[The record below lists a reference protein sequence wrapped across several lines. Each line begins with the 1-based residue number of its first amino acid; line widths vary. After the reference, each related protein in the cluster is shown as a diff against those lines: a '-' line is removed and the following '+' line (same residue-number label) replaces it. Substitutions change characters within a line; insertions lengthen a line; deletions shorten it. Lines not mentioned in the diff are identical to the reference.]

1 MFVVL
6 TQYHCPV
13 GEWKLVA
20 SLSKE
25 INFDL
30 EGKLVNIFQ
39 RTSVAIMQGKLD
51 EAQQLFQQFCEERT
65 STSNVHIFAL
75 DAIYLQLVLYRYQ
88 ENFQASLEVADEG
101 LRQMELV
108 EPCLTTAW
116 LLSEIGATYW
126 NHACSTSSV
135 DPLLAKSEF
144 DKAKQSFE
152 RSIEQARNLA
162 SVEASCDI
170 QGKVWSMLAMVDLKT
185 PLNGCNLEG
194 SPIISKEQI
203 DNVVKYLAEAENLS
217 VECTPLNYNRC
228 LRHLVEC
235 NVNYQQSRIDPDQS
249 PNFLKK
255 ATKSAKMA
263 KKVAQVNQFK
273 EFRRHASH
281 LLKDLNAV
289 QQLGRGSTR
298 NC

>member
-1 MFVVL
+1 MI
-6 TQYHCPV
+6 
-13 GEWKLVA
+13 A

-25 INFDL
+25 ISFDL

-39 RTSVAIMQGKLD
+39 RTSVAIMQGELD

-65 STSNVHIFAL
+65 STSNVNIFSL
-75 DAIYLQLVLYRYQ
+75 DAIYLQLVLYRFQ
-88 ENFQASLEVADEG
+88 ENFQDSLEVADEG
-101 LRQMELV
+101 LREMELV

-126 NHACSTSSV
+126 NHACSISSV

-144 DKAKQSFE
+144 EKAKQSLE
-152 RSIEQARNLA
+152 RSIEQARNLP

-170 QGKVWSMLAMVDLKT
+170 QGKVWSMLAMVGLES
-185 PLNGCNLEG
+185 PLNGCSLKG
-194 SPIISKEQI
+194 SPIISKKQI
-203 DNVVKYLAEAENLS
+203 DNVEKHLAEAEKLS

-228 LRHLVEC
+228 LRYLVEC
-235 NVNYQQSRIDPDQS
+235 NVNYQQSRIAPDQS

-255 ATKSAKMA
+255 ATEAAKSA
-263 KKVAQVNQFK
+263 KKVAKVNQFK
-273 EFRRHASH
+273 ELHRHASH
-281 LLKDLNAV
+281 LLKELNAM
-289 QQLGRGSTR
+289 QQLGRGSIR

>member
-1 MFVVL
+1 MI
-6 TQYHCPV
+6 
-13 GEWKLVA
+13 A

-25 INFDL
+25 TSFDL

-39 RTSVAIMQGKLD
+39 RTSVAIMQGELD

-65 STSNVHIFAL
+65 STSNVNIFSL
-75 DAIYLQLVLYRYQ
+75 DAIYLQLVLYRFQ
-88 ENFQASLEVADEG
+88 ENFQDSLEVADEG
-101 LRQMELV
+101 LREMELV

-116 LLSEIGATYW
+116 LLTEIGATYW
-126 NHACSTSSV
+126 NHACSISSV

-144 DKAKQSFE
+144 EKAKQSLE
-152 RSIEQARNLA
+152 RSIEQARNLP

-170 QGKVWSMLAMVDLKT
+170 QGKVWSMLAMVGLES
-185 PLNGCNLEG
+185 PLNGCSLKG
-194 SPIISKEQI
+194 SPIISKKQI
-203 DNVVKYLAEAENLS
+203 DNVEKHLAEAEKLS

-228 LRHLVEC
+228 LRYLVEC

-255 ATKSAKMA
+255 ATEAAKSA
-263 KKVAQVNQFK
+263 KKVAKVNQFK
-273 EFRRHASH
+273 ELHRHASH
-281 LLKDLNAV
+281 LLKELNAM
-289 QQLGRGSTR
+289 QQLGRGSIR

>member
-1 MFVVL
+1 MI
-6 TQYHCPV
+6 
-13 GEWKLVA
+13 A

-25 INFDL
+25 TSFDL

-39 RTSVAIMQGKLD
+39 RTSVAIMQGELD

-65 STSNVHIFAL
+65 STSNVNIFSL
-75 DAIYLQLVLYRYQ
+75 DAIYLQLVLYRFQ
-88 ENFQASLEVADEG
+88 ENFQDSLEVADEG
-101 LRQMELV
+101 LREMELV

-126 NHACSTSSV
+126 NHACSISSV

-144 DKAKQSFE
+144 EKAKQSLE
-152 RSIEQARNLA
+152 RSIEQARNLP

-170 QGKVWSMLAMVDLKT
+170 QGKVWSMLAMVGLES
-185 PLNGCNLEG
+185 PLNGCSLKG
-194 SPIISKEQI
+194 SPIISKKQI
-203 DNVVKYLAEAENLS
+203 DNVEKHLAEAEKLS

-228 LRHLVEC
+228 LRYLVEC

-255 ATKSAKMA
+255 ATEAAKSA
-263 KKVAQVNQFK
+263 KKVAKVNQFK
-273 EFRRHASH
+273 ELHRHASH
-281 LLKDLNAV
+281 LLKELNAM
-289 QQLGRGSTR
+289 QQLGRGSIR

>member
-1 MFVVL
+1 MI
-6 TQYHCPV
+6 
-13 GEWKLVA
+13 A

-25 INFDL
+25 ISFDL

-39 RTSVAIMQGKLD
+39 RTSVAIMQGELD

-65 STSNVHIFAL
+65 STSNVNIFSL
-75 DAIYLQLVLYRYQ
+75 DAIYLQLVLYRFQ
-88 ENFQASLEVADEG
+88 ENFQDSLEVADEG
-101 LRQMELV
+101 LREMELV

-126 NHACSTSSV
+126 NHACSISSV

-144 DKAKQSFE
+144 EKAKQSLE
-152 RSIEQARNLA
+152 RSIEQARNLP

-170 QGKVWSMLAMVDLKT
+170 QGKVWSMLAMVGLES
-185 PLNGCNLEG
+185 PLNGCSLKG
-194 SPIISKEQI
+194 SPIISKKQI
-203 DNVVKYLAEAENLS
+203 DNVEKHLAEAEKLS

-228 LRHLVEC
+228 LRYLVEC
-235 NVNYQQSRIDPDQS
+235 NVNYQQSRIAPDQS

-255 ATKSAKMA
+255 ATEDAKSA
-263 KKVAQVNQFK
+263 KKVAKVNQFK
-273 EFRRHASH
+273 ELHRHASH
-281 LLKDLNAV
+281 LLKELNAM
-289 QQLGRGSTR
+289 QQLGRGSIR